1 MFLRN
6 SWYVFGWA
14 HDLEQAAGPLG
25 RIIIGEPVVL
35 WRDGGGCL
43 RGMEDRCPHRH
54 APLSLG
60 RVEGATLRC
69 MYHGMT
75 FDTDG
80 HCVGVPL
87 MERPPAA
94 KLRVY
99 PAVEKND
106 WLWVWMGD
114 PDAADE
120 TFIPDAFGVTDPS
133 QPMRSHSIEYAAHYQ
148 LIHDNLCDLSH
159 VDFVHS
165 TTLRPVTGADW
176 SATAPRVRVQDRAI
190 HIDRWFESAQR
201 PDDPNVRV
209 DTWSSYDFVVP
220 GIFIMR
226 SARYPAGTAIACGG
240 REPAGIEPL
249 SRNIEQ
255 QAVTPISAKRT
266 AYHYATGLIGNTA
279 VAIETLAQRM
289 GVVMAAFEEDR
300 SIIEGQ
306 QRIWD
311 LTAPEAPKIFLPQ
324 DKAPSLMRQLM
335 RKLIA
340 QEAQKDTPRTELAQ
354 EA

>member
-1 MFLRN
+1 
-6 SWYVFGWA
+6 
-14 HDLEQAAGPLG
+14 
-25 RIIIGEPVVL
+25 
-35 WRDGGGCL
+35 
-43 RGMEDRCPHRH
+43 
-54 APLSLG
+54 
-60 RVEGATLRC
+60 
-69 MYHGMT
+69 
-75 FDTDG
+75 
-80 HCVGVPL
+80 
-87 MERPPAA
+87 
-94 KLRVY
+94 
-99 PAVEKND
+99 
-106 WLWVWMGD
+106 
-114 PDAADE
+114 
-120 TFIPDAFGVTDPS
+120 
-133 QPMRSHSIEYAAHYQ
+133 
-148 LIHDNLCDLSH
+148 
-159 VDFVHS
+159 
-165 TTLRPVTGADW
+165 
-176 SATAPRVRVQDRAI
+176 
-190 HIDRWFESAQR
+190 
-201 PDDPNVRV
+201 
-209 DTWSSYDFVVP
+209 VP